1 MMLSLF
7 EGKEIDFLVTEPQKP
22 DRVIKGRVVR
32 SGYTGHDLKKTGPRQ
47 QGWQVSR
54 RSPLLK

>member
-22 DRVIKGRVVR
+22 DRVVKGRVVR
-32 SGYTGHDLKKTGPRQ
+32 SGYTPHNL
-47 QGWQVSR
+47 R
-54 RSPLLK
+54 R